1 MTVYD
6 VNFHPTNLKN
16 IQTFLIHK
24 ALFIKTEQQKRASK

>member
-16 IQTFLIHK
+16 IQKFVINL